1 MPWCCLKHTKEYQR
15 SVAWKEELYETVLF
29 ALATHFL
36 IKFSLIMPLS
46 WCKYNVYHVTFYV
59 NGITPIYFI
68 TVLLSHLEGE
78 NPRFCIPTSA
88 RDRLLTL
95 GGGGGNSSSHTL
107 CCKPFAVIF
116 SFDINLLYSTFEM
129 NNNST
134 LKIWVFFCY
143 FN

>member
-68 TVLLSHLEGE
+68 TVLLSQLEGE

-95 GGGGGNSSSHTL
+95 GGGGGVILHTP
-107 CCKPFAVIF
+107 CVVSP
-116 SFDINLLYSTFEM
+116 SQSYSLLILICYIQR
-129 NNNST
+129 
-134 LKIWVFFCY
+134 LKWIIILP
-143 FN
+143 

>member
-95 GGGGGNSSSHTL
+95 GGGGGVILLHTP
-107 CCKPFAVIF
+107 CVVSP
-116 SFDINLLYSTFEM
+116 SQSYSLLILICYIQR
-129 NNNST
+129 
-134 LKIWVFFCY
+134 LKWIIILP
-143 FN
+143 